1 MNKSELVEKVSAD
14 AELSKVQA
22 ERAVQAFVDA
32 VMVEVKAGRKVSLM
46 GFGSFNPTSRRAR
59 KGRNPQ
65 TGAEVKIPA
74 SKGVRFSAGASFKTL
89 LNTKGAVRKA
99 ATAKATPAKASASKS
114 AASKSTASKSTAKTT
129 AKSAASARGAKAPA
143 RAVATKA
150 VSARAASK
158 R

>member
-1 MNKSELVEKVSAD
+1 VNKSELVERVSAD

-32 VMVEVKAGRKVSLM
+32 VMAEVKAGRKVSLM

-89 LNTKGAVRKA
+89 LNTKGAVRKTTA
-99 ATAKATPAKASASKS
+99 AKATAAKATVSKAAASKS
-114 AASKSTASKSTAKTT
+114 AVSKVATKASAKP
-129 AKSAASARGAKAPA
+129 AASAKAPA
-143 RAVATKA
+143 RAGATKA
-150 VSARAASK
+150 ASPRAAAK

>member
-114 AASKSTASKSTAKTT
+114 TASKSTAKTT

-150 VSARAASK
+150 ASARAASK